1 MYDASPCTKRGAGEM
16 IATGPMVTMDVIAAS
31 AGLEPSLQAPPWEG
45 QIVAVFHRSLLCMA
59 PDEHLLHLHTGP
71 RLASPFSLRIEDD
84 FAKMLQAIPFMQ
96 GMPVRKVDLTIALTE
111 DVHLRLHRTTYYQS
125 PRHLLGDVEP
135 EAIRHARKT
144 LRLYGRVGGFDQL
157 PDAQTIGSTVH
168 QALAGRDAAQMLEAT
183 RHLIGLGPGLT
194 PSGDD
199 FLVGC
204 LRGLWLIRSNAPG
217 AGQTLDRLRDA
228 LLPDL
233 DARTTRV
240 GAEFIRY
247 ALEGAFAEILDRAAL
262 ALLAPAHPQVVQTAI
277 TRLLAQGETSG
288 TDTMLGLVTCLEA
301 LLSNPRREPRHER
314 QDAATTSTSSATIR
328 GKVHADACLE
338 CDP

>member
-1 MYDASPCTKRGAGEM
+1 MNPWRGLGLAHPEHTPMEQLRGILREVDQNAQQAIFRRRQRAVLISRIASRQP
-16 IATGPMVTMDVIAAS
+16 
-31 AGLEPSLQAPPWEG
+31 APPM
-45 QIVAVFHRSLLCMA
+45 Q
-59 PDEHLLHLHTGP
+59 
-71 RLASPFSLRIEDD
+71 SPS
-84 FAKMLQAIPFMQ
+84 IPFMQ

-135 EAIRHARKT
+135 DAIRHARKT

-168 QALAGRDAAQMLEAT
+168 QALAGRDAVQMLEAT

-228 LLPDL
+228 LLHDL

-301 LLSNPRREPRHER
+301 LLSSPRREPRHER
-314 QDAATTSTSSATIR
+314 QDAGTTSTSSATIR
-328 GKVHADACLE
+328 GKMHADACLE

>member
-16 IATGPMVTMDVIAAS
+16 VATGPMVTMDVIAAS

-84 FAKMLQAIPFMQ
+84 FAKMLQAISFMQ

-125 PRHLLGDVEP
+125 PRHLLGDIEP

-301 LLSNPRREPRHER
+301 LVSNPRREPRHER

>member
-1 MYDASPCTKRGAGEM
+1 MV
-16 IATGPMVTMDVIAAS
+16 ATGSMVTMDVIAAS

-96 GMPVRKVDLTIALTE
+96 GMPVWKVDLTIALTE

-135 EAIRHARKT
+135 DTIRHARKT

-157 PDAQTIGSTVH
+157 PAAHTIARTMPW
-168 QALAGRDAAQMLEAT
+168 ALARRDTAQILEAT
-183 RHLIGLGPGLT
+183 RQLIGLGRGLT

-204 LRGLWLIRSNAPG
+204 LRGLWLMRHHLPG
-217 AGQTLDRLRDA
+217 VGQMLDHVREA
-228 LLPDL
+228 LHPSIE
-233 DARTTRV
+233 ARTTHV

-247 ALEGAFAEILDRAAL
+247 ALDGAFAEVLDQVTL
-262 ALLAPAHPQVVQTAI
+262 ALLTPTHPQVLQSAI
-277 TRLLAQGETSG
+277 TSLLAQGDTSG
-288 TDTMLGLVTCLEA
+288 TDTMIGLLTCLEA
-301 LLSNPRREPRHER
+301 LLAIPKREPCQAQ
-314 QDAATTSTSSATIR
+314 QD
-328 GKVHADACLE
+328 DAIT
-338 CDP
+338 

>member
-1 MYDASPCTKRGAGEM
+1 MYDTSPCTKRGAGEIVTM
-16 IATGPMVTMDVIAAS
+16 GSMVTMDVIAAS
-31 AGLEPSLQAPPWEG
+31 AGLESFLQAAPWEG
-45 QIVAVFHRSLLCMA
+45 QIAAVFDHSLLCTA
-59 PDEHLLHLHTGP
+59 PDEHLLHLHMGP
-71 RLASPFSLRIEDD
+71 HLASPFSLRIEDD
-84 FAKMLQAIPFMQ
+84 FAKLLHAIPFVQ
-96 GMPVRKVDLTIALTE
+96 GMPVRKMGLTIALTE
-111 DVHLRLHRTTYYQS
+111 DVHLSLFRTSYYQS
-125 PRHLLGDVEP
+125 PRHLSVDVVP
-135 EAIRHARKT
+135 EAIGHARHT

-157 PDAQTIGSTVH
+157 PAAQTIGSTMH
-168 QALAGRDAAQMLEAT
+168 QALAGGDAAQMLEAT
-183 RHLIGLGPGLT
+183 HQLIGLGSGLT

-217 AGQTLDRLRDA
+217 AGQTLDRLRDV
-228 LLPDL
+228 LPPDL

-247 ALEGAFAEILDRAAL
+247 ALEGAFAEVLDRAAL
-262 ALLAPAHPQVVQTAI
+262 ALLAPSQPQMVQAAI

-288 TDTMLGLVTCLEA
+288 TDTMLGLLTCLEA
-301 LLSNPRREPRHER
+301 LLSSPRRDPRHER